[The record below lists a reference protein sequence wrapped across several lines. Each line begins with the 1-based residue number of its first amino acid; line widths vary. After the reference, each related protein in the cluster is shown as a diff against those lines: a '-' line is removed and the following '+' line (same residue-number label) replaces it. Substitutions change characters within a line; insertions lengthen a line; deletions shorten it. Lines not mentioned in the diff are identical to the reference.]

1 MKKPRFV
8 AALIVASTLALTSL
22 TPAASVMAASPT
34 VSTEIR
40 GTPVTKIKA
49 LVNLNIRSGPGTG
62 YHRTGMLHAGEV
74 RAVIGV
80 SDNYQWWK
88 VWCTD
93 GTGWVSASALYSRP
107 VAWRH

>member
-1 MKKPRFV
+1 MKKQRGIAAFVV
-8 AALIVASTLALTSL
+8 AAAIAFTSIMPATTALAAPPAISTA
-22 TPAASVMAASPT
+22 
-34 VSTEIR
+34 IR

-88 VWCTD
+88 VWCAD
-93 GTGWVSASALYSRP
+93 GTGWVSASAFYSRP